1 MGVAQFDEQLDQ
13 IGLSEEAGFNAT
25 LYARKQQDFSE
36 LAQHAMD
43 KAKECLATE
52 NVTIAEER
60 LNESESALWNMT
72 KVSLELD
79 TMERTFHDKLKT
91 ALAAKVDPKLR
102 VANKFSRDASSLQH
116 QAHKVMDP
124 LYSWGDAAED
134 KADKF
139 NDQTNDALSNVDKVL
154 RSFRRHLTHHSWVV
168 QKDAETKLFIDEDRV
183 ATWRK
188 VHKLVRNATG
198 HVALQQQAAHAS
210 LLSVQLGSFEGL
222 TLLMTTAVAASI
234 VGASI
239 AAAYVKSRNIRSN
252 EYQLLSA

>member
-79 TMERTFHDKLKT
+79 TMERTFHDKLKA
-91 ALAAKVDPKLR
+91 ALAAKVDPKLK
-102 VANKFSRDASSLQH
+102 VADKFSREASSLQH

-139 NDQTNDALSNVDKVL
+139 NDQTNDALSKVDKVV
-154 RSFRRHLTHHSWVV
+154 RNFRRHLTHHSRAV
-168 QKDAETKLFIDEDRV
+168 QENTESKLFIGEDRAV
-183 ATWRK
+183 TWRK
-188 VHKLVRNATG
+188 VHKLVREATG
-198 HVALQQQAAHAS
+198 YVSLQQQASHAS
-210 LLSVQLGSFEGL
+210 LLSARLGSFEGL
-222 TLLMTTAVAASI
+222 TLLMTTSVAAAA
-234 VGASI
+234 VGARI

-252 EYQLLSA
+252 EYQ